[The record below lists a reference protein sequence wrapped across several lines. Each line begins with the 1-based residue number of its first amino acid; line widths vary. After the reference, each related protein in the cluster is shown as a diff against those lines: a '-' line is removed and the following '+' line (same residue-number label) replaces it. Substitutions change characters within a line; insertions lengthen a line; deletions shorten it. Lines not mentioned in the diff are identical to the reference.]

1 MTPGVGVTILY
12 FVYIFKNSFL
22 KEIIKKYFFDNI
34 NLIQKEF
41 TKRIFLKE
49 HIKKFYLKE
58 YLKNIL

>member
-12 FVYIFKNSFL
+12 FMYIFKSSFL

-41 TKRIFLKE
+41 TKNIF
-49 HIKKFYLKE
+49 
-58 YLKNIL
+58 